1 MAKLCAGFWG
11 GSWDAE
17 LSPTTELSAMG
28 VQWNW
33 MNFPARHTCIPP
45 RCRGAKAPSPHLS
58 SSCPFSKD
66 MEMLEHVQRRETE
79 LGQGLEHKS
88 DEERLREVG
97 AGRVFS
103 PSHLH
108 CASQFLGCWD
118 FE

>member
-1 MAKLCAGFWG
+1 
-11 GSWDAE
+11 
-17 LSPTTELSAMG
+17 
-28 VQWNW
+28 
-33 MNFPARHTCIPP
+33 
-45 RCRGAKAPSPHLS
+45 
-58 SSCPFSKD
+58 

-88 DEERLREVG
+88 DEEWLREVG

-108 CASQFLGCWD
+108 RASRFLGCWD